1 MEKHQLTNGCR
12 RDVKG
17 SYEVRK
23 RIIPNDKRAKWITEG
38 DETGKPEYTSAAMP
52 WSGFAALRTGWGQDD
67 TWALMDAA
75 HLEER
80 ISMRISC
87 QFFFIQMESFC

>member
-1 MEKHQLTNGCR
+1 MPDGKTPDLNDGCR

-38 DETGKPEYTSAAMP
+38 DETGKP
-52 WSGFAALRTGWGQDD
+52 
-67 TWALMDAA
+67 
-75 HLEER
+75 
-80 ISMRISC
+80 
-87 QFFFIQMESFC
+87 

>member
-1 MEKHQLTNGCR
+1 MPDGKTPDLNDGCR

-38 DETGKPEYTSAAMP
+38 DEIGKPEYTSAAYAMVRLCCTSY
-52 WSGFAALRTGWGQDD
+52 WLGTG
-67 TWALMDAA
+67 
-75 HLEER
+75 
-80 ISMRISC
+80 
-87 QFFFIQMESFC
+87 